1 MFSGSIISQE
11 NTEFLPS
18 EMKGVYKGVVKIY
31 RENNLQQEVAM
42 KLEIDQN
49 PIERGVS
56 WVMTYGE
63 GEEQSVRPYSVRT
76 INAAK
81 GHFEMDEHNGIVLHM
96 QKVLNQYISYFHVE
110 NSLLEAVYT
119 FIDRKTILFE
129 IKMYHNE
136 VNYMTGDKDFEGDR
150 IPAVKS
156 FPLQVYQRA
165 VLKAVE

>member
-1 MFSGSIISQE
+1 MICETVFAQM
-11 NTEFLPS
+11 NTELLPS
-18 EMKGVYKGVVKIY
+18 EMTGVYEGKVKIY
-31 RENNLQQEVAM
+31 RQNVLQEEVAM
-42 KLEIDQN
+42 KLEIDQDS
-49 PIERGVS
+49 IERGIS

-63 GEEQSVRPYSVRT
+63 GEEKSVRPYSVRT
-76 INAAK
+76 INAAS

-96 QKVLNQYISYFHVE
+96 QKVLDQYYSYFHVE

-119 FIDRKTILFE
+119 FQDGNTIVFE
-129 IKMYHNE
+129 IKMYHID
-136 VNYMTGDKDFEGDR
+136 VNHTTGDNDFEGDR